1 MKFLRFLQIGLL
13 ALLIFFLF
21 QEKEYPLQAAGKEF
35 FAKSKR
41 RSYYGRRGRHTY
53 YRYPRYYFRFYFS
66 PNYRSYGYYYTFVSL
81 NISDDRYIGNRIL
94 NVYFDGIR
102 VYLPPASFS
111 GNRGHFSYKVYPGY
125 HTIEWTIE
133 KSNGS
138 IARLSETFYTDR
150 YSQNVNISIEGD
162 NFYIQ

>member
-1 MKFLRFLQIGLL
+1 MKFLRFLQVGLL

-35 FAKSKR
+35 FAKSK

-81 NISDDRYIGNRIL
+81 NISDDRYIGDRIL

-111 GNRGHFSYKVYPGY
+111 GNRGHFSYKVYSGY

-133 KSNGS
+133 KPNGNVV
-138 IARLSETFYTDR
+138 RLSKTFYTDR
-150 YSQNVNISIEGD
+150 YSQNVNIYIEGS